1 MGFKRLVKLGL
12 VCVASLLADGA
23 DLQTLISALRAQQYQ
38 EALVLAKELQTKNA
52 SDPRVWTLEGMAN
65 EGLRNKAEAL
75 GNYRSAI
82 KLAPDYL
89 PALKA
94 EAQLEYAGGDRE
106 AQRTLEHIVKLEPGD
121 EVSHAMLAGLAYQQ
135 GRFDAAVS
143 QYKQSLDAIAKKP
156 DALTQY
162 GECLL
167 RQGEAEKAV
176 EVLRQAEALDPNQW
190 WSRYNLAAAEMSRKQ
205 ASEAIKIIEPLL
217 SDGTVRPEVL
227 DLAAEAY
234 EAAGDT
240 PRAVELLRK
249 AILMQPKNESYY
261 LHFTDLCFD
270 HASFQ
275 VGVDMIDA
283 GLTQLPGSAK
293 LYLARGILW
302 GQLGDFRK
310 AESDFDQAD
319 RLDPRGEISGA
330 AASLAELQNSNLETA
345 LKLARARLKNNPR
358 DPMLNYVKA
367 ETLKQMGVAPE
378 TAEFREALTSATT
391 AVRLK
396 PDFAA
401 ARNLLGSLYL
411 QDNKLTLASEQFR
424 RVLQD
429 DPGDQTALYHLIQVS
444 RRVGRSNDI
453 PDLMKQ
459 LAQAKNTL
467 RERDKAAGRYRLVE
481 AR

>member
-1 MGFKRLVKLGL
+1 MLV
-12 VCVASLLADGA
+12 ADGA

-38 EALVLAKELQTKNA
+38 EALTLAKELQAKNA

-65 EGLRNKAEAL
+65 EGLRNKGAAL
-75 GNYRSAI
+75 GNYRAAL

-94 EAQLEYAGGDRE
+94 EAQLEYASENRE
-106 AQRTLEHIVKLEPGD
+106 AGRTLQRIVKLEPGD

-135 GRFDAAVS
+135 GHCGEAVS
-143 QYKQSLDAIAKKP
+143 EYKQSVDVIAKKP

-167 RQGEAEKAV
+167 RQGEAEKSV
-176 EVLRQAEALDPNQW
+176 EVLGQAAALEPNQW
-190 WSRYNLAAAEMSRKQ
+190 WSQYNLAAAEMSRKR
-205 ASEAIKIIEPLL
+205 ASEAIKILEPQV
-217 SDGTVRPEVL
+217 GGEAARPEVL

-234 EAAGDT
+234 EASGDT

-283 GLTQLPGSAK
+283 GLTQLPRSAN

-302 GQLGDFRK
+302 GQLGSFK
-310 AESDFDQAD
+310 NAENDFDQAD

-345 LKLARARLKNNPR
+345 LKLARAKLKNNPR

-367 ETLKQMGVAPE
+367 ETLKQMGVARE
-378 TAEFREALTSATT
+378 TAEFREAVTSAAT
-391 AVRLK
+391 AVSLK

-411 QDNKLTLASEQFR
+411 QDNKLQLASEQFR
-424 RVLQD
+424 RVLRAD
-429 DPGDQTALYHLIQVS
+429 AADQTALYHLIQVS
-444 RRVGRSNDI
+444 RKAGKSDEI
-453 PDLMKQ
+453 PRLMKQ
-459 LAQAKNTL
+459 LAQAKLTQ
-467 RERDKAAGRYRLVE
+467 RKKEESAGRYRLVE
-481 AR
+481 AQ